1 MILSDTQRVK
11 YKLDTKDMNVTQ
23 MSRLLKEH
31 GIKGFLIRMNER
43 FIIVIV
49 PCEEI
54 ASNRPKVKEM
64 ISDMED

>member
-23 MSRLLKEH
+23 MSRFLKEH
-31 GIKGFLIRMNER
+31 DIEGFLIRMNER

-54 ASNRPKVKEM
+54 ASNRTKVKEM